1 MRKICVAGL
10 MSLILLLLENPSQA
24 QTPIA
29 ARHLQIT
36 YSKTSSIIFPFA
48 IKGVDRGS
56 RDILLQ
62 KASGVENVLQLKAA
76 KKNFLETNL
85 TVITADGALYSFD
98 VNYAAD
104 PKVLNLS
111 FAEQPEKGV
120 TFSDAEADEAQV
132 RFDCQVIAAQDKGNV
147 KKTDTR
153 FGMNLQLGGLYIR
166 GKVIYCRLLIENNT
180 FIDYDID
187 QLRFF
192 IRDQKKASRTAS
204 QELEIKPISVENKVD
219 ALSGQS
225 SQVMVFAL
233 PKFTIPDKKYLA
245 IQMMEAGGG
254 RHLSLKINNRRLI
267 RAKPVESIYME

>member
-1 MRKICVAGL
+1 MRKICIAGL
-10 MSLILLLLENPSQA
+10 MSLILLFLENPSQA

-36 YSKTSSIIFPFA
+36 YSKTSSIVFPFA
-48 IKGVDRGS
+48 IRGVDRGS

-76 KKNFLETNL
+76 RKNFPETSL
-85 TVITADGALYSFD
+85 TVITADGALYSFY
-98 VNYAAD
+98 VNYAVE

-132 RFDCQVIAAQDKGNV
+132 RFDSQLIAAE
-147 KKTDTR
+147 KKANIQKRDTR
-153 FGMNLQLGGLYIR
+153 FGMNLQLSGLYIR
-166 GKVIYCRLLIENNT
+166 EKVIYCRLLIENNT

-192 IRDQKKASRTAS
+192 IRDQKKARRTAS
-204 QELEIKPISVENKVD
+204 QELEIKPLFVENKIDV
-219 ALSGQS
+219 LSGQS
-225 SQVMVFAL
+225 SQVIVFAL

-254 RHLSLKINNRRLI
+254 RHPSLKVRNRKLI
-267 RAKPVESIYME
+267 RARPVENIYM